1 MCKCFYSRLDEEWKV
16 LEKRDQ
22 TKGNELKVVN
32 RGRLGKA
39 CCDSSW
45 GPSGLETGCS
55 FPLGGGG
62 GGGGTS
68 HMRPLQQVK
77 GEGQR
82 ILAARA
88 MFKFPPV

>member
-1 MCKCFYSRLDEEWKV
+1 MCERFYSRLDEEWKV

-22 TKGNELKVVN
+22 TKGNELRVVN
-32 RGRLGKA
+32 GARLGEA

-45 GPSGLETGCS
+45 GPSVLETGCS

-62 GGGGTS
+62 GCTS

-88 MFKFPPV
+88 MFKFPPI